1 MNLIE
6 LTQEQAAPR
15 ITALLSVHESR
26 SLEFKRVSGKMV
38 GKALET
44 ICAFANTEGGI
55 LALGVADEKHVTG
68 VERFFGVQENPEALD
83 DLTRKVRTHFHPPID
98 AIRFV
103 RLPCRLR
110 NGSDGHLVLVQVLKS
125 DKVHSIV
132 DDGTWTRL
140 DASNREMTAAEITE
154 LSYRRGVRSAESE
167 LVDVPLALLETETW
181 RSFVAARGLKSGTF
195 AEQLQKIGL
204 ASKVGS
210 EVQPTR
216 AAVLLFAEEPSG
228 LLAAH
233 GSRADIRLMVYD
245 GKHIV
250 PGATPNLRKTP
261 KTIRGPLIDLI
272 DAAVKAVLGELAQG
286 LTLSGSGFKTK
297 HIYPERVVK
306 EAIVNAVI
314 HRDYRLNRDI
324 FVRLFDDR
332 IEVESPGVFPG
343 NITPA
348 NVDKA
353 GSKARNPLV
362 AQNLREFPIAPN
374 IDAGEGVKMMF
385 AEMASAKLYPPQY
398 RQNTEAAVESVT
410 VTLLNL
416 ERPTVWDEVSH
427 WIDMHGEIANRQL
440 REITG
445 LDTLEASRMLR
456 TWVAQGV
463 LVALPAASRQQA
475 KYTKPIRSLEQA
487 DSLSNASD
495 NELLESQKLL

>member
-1 MNLIE
+1 MID
-6 LTQEQAAPR
+6 LTEEQAAPR
-15 ITALLSVHESR
+15 IKALLVARESR
-26 SLEFKRVSGKMV
+26 TLDFKRVSGKMV
-38 GKALET
+38 GKALEA

-55 LALGVADEKHVTG
+55 LALGVADEKQGSGAT
-68 VERFFGVQENPEALD
+68 RFYGIEENPEALD
-83 DLTRKVRTHFHPPID
+83 ELIRKVRTQFHPPIET
-98 AIRFV
+98 ISFV
-103 RLPCRLR
+103 RLPCTLR
-110 NGSDGHLVLVQVLKS
+110 DGKAGNVVLVRTAKS

-140 DASNREMTAAEITE
+140 DAGNREMSAAEITE

-167 LVDVPLALLETETW
+167 PMVVPLELLETETW
-181 RSFVAARGLKSGTF
+181 RSFVSARGLKSGTF

-204 ASKVGS
+204 AAKVGS

-216 AAVLLFAEEPSG
+216 AAVLLFADEPGS

-245 GKHIV
+245 GKQVV

-261 KTIRGPLIDLI
+261 KTIRGPLIEQI
-272 DAAVKAVLGELAQG
+272 DTAVKTVLDELAQG

-297 HIYPERVVK
+297 HLYPERVVK

-324 FVRLFDDR
+324 FIRLFDDR

-362 AQNLREFPIAPN
+362 ALNLREFPIAPN

-385 AEMASAKLYPPQY
+385 AEMASAMLYPPQY

-427 WIDMHGEIANRQL
+427 WIDTHGDIANRQL

-445 LDTLEASRMLR
+445 MDTLEASRMLR

-463 LVALPAASRQQA
+463 LIALPSASRQQA
-475 KYTKPIRSLEQA
+475 SYTKPMRSAEQA
-487 DSLSNASD
+487 DSLSNAPD
-495 NELLESQKLL
+495 NELPKQ

>member
-1 MNLIE
+1 MID
-6 LTQEQAAPR
+6 LTSAQAAPR
-15 ITALLSVHESR
+15 IASLLAARESR
-26 SLEFKRVSGKMV
+26 TLDFKRVSGKMV
-38 GKALET
+38 GKALEM

-55 LALGVADEKHVTG
+55 LALGVADEKQEKG
-68 VERFFGVQENPEALD
+68 AARFYGIEENPEALD
-83 DLTRKVRTHFHPPID
+83 ELTRKVRTQFHP
-98 AIRFV
+98 AIETISFV
-103 RLPCRLR
+103 RLPCTLR
-110 NGSDGHLVLVQVLKS
+110 DGKAGHVVLVRTGKS

-132 DDGTWTRL
+132 DDGTWMRL
-140 DASNREMTAAEITE
+140 DAGNREMSAAEITE

-167 LVDVPLALLETETW
+167 PMAVPLELLETDAW

-204 ASKVGS
+204 ASKLGS

-216 AAVLLFAEEPSG
+216 AAVLLFAEEPGS

-245 GKHIV
+245 GKQVV

-261 KTIRGPLIDLI
+261 KTIRGPLIEQI
-272 DAAVKAVLGELAQG
+272 DVAVKTVLDELAQG
-286 LTLSGSGFKTK
+286 LTLSGSGFKTQ
-297 HIYPERVVK
+297 HLYPERVVK

-324 FVRLFDDR
+324 FIRLFDDR

-362 AQNLREFPIAPN
+362 AQNLREFPVAPN

-427 WIDMHGEIANRQL
+427 WIDTHGEIANRQL

-463 LVALPAASRQQA
+463 LIALPSASRQQA
-475 KYTKPIRSLEQA
+475 SYTKPMRSVEQA
-487 DSLSNASD
+487 DSLSNAPD
-495 NELLESQKLL
+495 NELPKS

>member
-1 MNLIE
+1 MIDF
-6 LTQEQAAPR
+6 TPAQAAPR
-15 ITALLSVHESR
+15 IASLLVAHESR
-26 SLEFKRVSGKMV
+26 TLDFKRVSGKMV
-38 GKALET
+38 GKALEA

-55 LALGVADEKHVTG
+55 LALGVADEKQESGVARFYG
-68 VERFFGVQENPEALD
+68 VEENPEALD
-83 DLTRKVRTHFHPPID
+83 ELTRKVRTQFHPPIET
-98 AIRFV
+98 ISFV
-103 RLPCRLR
+103 RLPCTLR
-110 NGSDGHLVLVQVLKS
+110 DGIAGHLVLVRTAKS

-140 DASNREMTAAEITE
+140 DAGNREMSAAEITE

-167 LVDVPLALLETETW
+167 PMAVPLELLETETW

-204 ASKVGS
+204 ASRVGS
-210 EVQPTR
+210 EVQPAR
-216 AAVLLFAEEPSG
+216 AAVLLFADEPGS

-245 GKHIV
+245 GKQAV

-261 KTIRGPLIDLI
+261 KTIRGPLIEQI
-272 DAAVKAVLGELAQG
+272 DMAVKTVLDELAQG

-297 HIYPERVVK
+297 HLYPERVVK

-324 FVRLFDDR
+324 FIRLFDDR

-353 GSKARNPLV
+353 GSKARNPLI

-427 WIDMHGEIANRQL
+427 WIDTHGEIANRQL
-440 REITG
+440 REITK

-463 LVALPAASRQQA
+463 LIALPSASRQQA
-475 KYTKPIRSLEQA
+475 SYTKPMQSAEEGV
-487 DSLSNASD
+487 DSLSNAPD
-495 NELLESQKLL
+495 NELQKP

>member
-1 MNLIE
+1 MIE
-6 LTQEQAAPR
+6 LTQEQSEPR
-15 ITALLSVHESR
+15 IKVLLTAHESR
-26 SLEFKRVSGKMV
+26 TLEFKRVSGKMV

-44 ICAFANTEGGI
+44 ICAFANTDGGI
-55 LALGVADEKHVTG
+55 LALGVADEKQDDAAARLYG
-68 VERFFGVQENPEALD
+68 IEDNPEALD
-83 DLTRKVRTHFHPPID
+83 DLTRKVRTQFHPPIET
-98 AIRFV
+98 ISFI
-103 RLPCRLR
+103 RLPCILR
-110 NGSDGHLVLVQVLKS
+110 DGKAGHVVLVRTGKS

-140 DASNREMTAAEITE
+140 DAGNREMTAAEITE

-167 LVDVPLALLETETW
+167 PMAVPLELLETDAW

-204 ASKVGS
+204 ASKVGI
-210 EVQPTR
+210 EIQPTR
-216 AAVLLFAEEPSG
+216 AAVLLFADEPGS

-233 GSRADIRLMVYD
+233 GSRADIRLMIYD
-245 GKHIV
+245 GKQAV

-261 KTIRGPLIDLI
+261 KTIRGPLIEQI
-272 DAAVKAVLGELAQG
+272 DTAVKTVLDELAQG

-314 HRDYRLNRDI
+314 HRDYRLNSDI
-324 FVRLFDDR
+324 FIRLFDDR

-353 GSKARNPLV
+353 GSKARNPMV
-362 AQNLREFPIAPN
+362 AQNLREFPVAPN

-385 AEMASAKLYPPQY
+385 AEMANAKLYPPQY
-398 RQNTEAAVESVT
+398 RQNTVAAVESVT

-427 WIDMHGEIANRQL
+427 WIDLNGPIANRQL

-456 TWVAQGV
+456 NWVAQGV
-463 LVALPAASRQQA
+463 LIALPSASRQQA
-475 KYTKPIRSLEQA
+475 SYTKPMRTIEQA
-487 DSLSNASD
+487 DSLSNAPD
-495 NELLESQKLL
+495 NELQKT